1 MQHPHAIKKHAPRS
15 QSVCLVSQMPGVAR
29 IGVGLQEKGG
39 YVTVNYVLPDSP
51 AARYVAKGEV
61 VIAVNGVLVG
71 ADAQG
76 AQQAIV
82 AALQPRMTGEY
93 VPVRLTIGRLEL
105 PSPKGIESDFS
116 LEFGQQLSE
125 KLQATRNGGT
135 WSVGAPA
142 MASPKREVVQIM

>member
-1 MQHPHAIKKHAPRS
+1 MKIRS
-15 QSVCLVSQMPGVAR
+15 RPGRRRRDLVVPAHR
-29 IGVGLQEKGG
+29 QEE
-39 YVTVNYVLPDSP
+39 
-51 AARYVAKGEV
+51 A
-61 VIAVNGVLVG
+61 
-71 ADAQG
+71 
-76 AQQAIV
+76 V